1 LRLRRTNDETL
12 PEIAGWGSD
21 AGSMVDEWTRD
32 LYARCGAMV
41 LRRARSLLGDEEAA
55 WDALQE
61 VFVRALR
68 SGRAFRQESSPTTW
82 LYRITTNYC
91 FNVLRDAGRR
101 QEKLRGLPPALPDRG
116 DPSPPD
122 VRLALSQILA
132 RLPDELCEI
141 AVYHHVD
148 RMSHDEIAAV
158 MGVSRR
164 TIGNR
169 LKDFQ
174 RQAQAALGRSIELV
188 A

>member
-1 LRLRRTNDETL
+1 M
-12 PEIAGWGSD
+12 A
-21 AGSMVDEWTRD
+21 DEWAGD

-41 LRRARSLLGDEEAA
+41 LRRARTLLGDEEAA
-55 WDALQE
+55 WDAVQE
-61 VFVRALR
+61 VFMRAMR
-68 SGRAFRQESSPTTW
+68 SRDAFRRESSPTTW

-101 QEKLRGLPPALPDRG
+101 EDKLRSSVPAATAADEQ
-116 DPSPPD
+116 SPPD
-122 VRLALSQILA
+122 VRLAISEILA
-132 RLPDELCEI
+132 RVPDELCEI

-169 LKDFQ
+169 LKEFQ
-174 RQAQAALGRSIELV
+174 RRAQAVLGHSVELL

>member
-1 LRLRRTNDETL
+1 M
-12 PEIAGWGSD
+12 A
-21 AGSMVDEWTRD
+21 DEWTRD

-41 LRRARSLLGDEEAA
+41 LRRARTLLGDEEAA

-68 SGRAFRQESSPTTW
+68 TRRAFRHESSPTTW

-91 FNVLRDAGRR
+91 FNVLRDASRR
-101 QEKLRGLPPALPDRG
+101 QDKLGRIAPAAPIAGDRSAPDI
-116 DPSPPD
+116 
-122 VRLALSQILA
+122 RLTVSAILA

-169 LKDFQ
+169 LKEFQ
-174 RQAQAALGRSIELV
+174 RRAQAALGRSIELL

>member
-1 LRLRRTNDETL
+1 MADQ
-12 PEIAGWGSD
+12 
-21 AGSMVDEWTRD
+21 WTRD
-32 LYARCGAMV
+32 LYSRHGAMV
-41 LRRARSLLGDEEAA
+41 LRRARTLLGDEEAA

-68 SGRAFRQESSPTTW
+68 NQRAFRHESSPTTW

-101 QEKLRGLPPALPDRG
+101 QDKLRDLVPAAPAAGPD
-116 DPSPPD
+116 SPPD
-122 VRLALSQILA
+122 VRLAVSEILA
-132 RLPDELCEI
+132 RLPDDLCEI

-148 RMSHDEIAAV
+148 HMSHDEIAAV

-169 LKDFQ
+169 LKEFQ
-174 RQAQAALGRSIELV
+174 RRAQAALGRSVQLL

>member
-1 LRLRRTNDETL
+1 MGD
-12 PEIAGWGSD
+12 D
-21 AGSMVDEWTRD
+21 WTRD
-32 LYARCGAMV
+32 LYARHGAMV
-41 LRRARSLLGDEEAA
+41 LRRARALLGDEEAA

-68 SGRAFRQESSPTTW
+68 SGRAFRRESSPTTW

-101 QEKLRGLPPALPDRG
+101 GTKLRGLAPAFQRDIDRNT
-116 DPSPPD
+116 PD
-122 VRLALSQILA
+122 VRLAVSEILA

-148 RMSHDEIAAV
+148 RMSHGEIAAV

-169 LKDFQ
+169 LKEFQ
-174 RQAQAALGRSIELV
+174 RLAQADLGPSVEP

>member
-1 LRLRRTNDETL
+1 MGD
-12 PEIAGWGSD
+12 D
-21 AGSMVDEWTRD
+21 WTRD
-32 LYARCGAMV
+32 LYARHGAMV
-41 LRRARSLLGDEEAA
+41 LRRARTLLGDEEAA

-68 SGRAFRQESSPTTW
+68 SRRAFRRESSPTTW

-101 QEKLRGLPPALPDRG
+101 DSKLRGLAPAFQSDGDR
-116 DPSPPD
+116 SAPD
-122 VRLALSQILA
+122 VLLTVSEILD

-148 RMSHDEIAAV
+148 RMSHGEIAAV
-158 MGVSRR
+158 LGVSRR

-169 LKDFQ
+169 LKEFQ
-174 RQAQAALGRSIELV
+174 RLAQADLAPSVEP

>member
-1 LRLRRTNDETL
+1 M
-12 PEIAGWGSD
+12 A
-21 AGSMVDEWTRD
+21 DEWTRE
-32 LYARCGAMV
+32 LYARYGAMV
-41 LRRARSLLGDEEAA
+41 LRRARTLLGDEEAA

-68 SGRAFRQESSPTTW
+68 TRGAFRHESSPTTW
-82 LYRITTNYC
+82 LYRITTNHC

-101 QEKLRGLPPALPDRG
+101 QEKLRGIAPEAPTAG
-116 DPSPPD
+116 DQRSPD
-122 VRLALSQILA
+122 VRLTVSAILA

-148 RMSHDEIAAV
+148 RMSHDEIARV

-169 LKDFQ
+169 LKEFQ
-174 RQAQAALGRSIELV
+174 QRARAALGRSIELR

>member
-1 LRLRRTNDETL
+1 M
-12 PEIAGWGSD
+12 G
-21 AGSMVDEWTRD
+21 DEWTRD
-32 LYARCGAMV
+32 LYARHGAMV
-41 LRRARSLLGDEEAA
+41 LRRARTLLGDEEAA

-68 SGRAFRQESSPTTW
+68 NRRAFRRESSPTTW

-91 FNVLRDAGRR
+91 FNLLRDAGRR
-101 QEKLRGLPPALPDRG
+101 DSKLRGLAPAALADGGR
-116 DPSPPD
+116 SPPD
-122 VRLALSQILA
+122 VRLAVSEILA

-148 RMSHDEIAAV
+148 RMSHDEIAAI

-169 LKDFQ
+169 LKEFQ
-174 RQAQAALGRSIELV
+174 RLAQAALGRSVEL

>member
-1 LRLRRTNDETL
+1 M
-12 PEIAGWGSD
+12 G
-21 AGSMVDEWTRD
+21 DEWTRD
-32 LYARCGAMV
+32 LYARHGAMV
-41 LRRARSLLGDEEAA
+41 LRRARTLLGDEEAA

-68 SGRAFRQESSPTTW
+68 NRRAFRRESSPTTW

-91 FNVLRDAGRR
+91 FNLLRDAGRR
-101 QEKLRGLPPALPDRG
+101 DGKLRGLAPAALAGGDR
-116 DPSPPD
+116 SPPD
-122 VRLALSQILA
+122 VRLAVSEILA

-169 LKDFQ
+169 LKEFQ
-174 RQAQAALGRSIELV
+174 RLAQAALGRSVEL

>member
-1 LRLRRTNDETL
+1 M
-12 PEIAGWGSD
+12 G
-21 AGSMVDEWTRD
+21 DEWTRD
-32 LYARCGAMV
+32 LYARHGAMV
-41 LRRARSLLGDEEAA
+41 LRRARTLLGDEEAA

-68 SGRAFRQESSPTTW
+68 NRRAFRRESSPTTW

-101 QEKLRGLPPALPDRG
+101 DSKLRGLAPPAPAAGDR
-116 DPSPPD
+116 SPPD
-122 VRLALSQILA
+122 VRLAVSEILA

-169 LKDFQ
+169 LKEFQ
-174 RQAQAALGRSIELV
+174 RLAQAALGRSVEL

>member
-1 LRLRRTNDETL
+1 M
-12 PEIAGWGSD
+12 G
-21 AGSMVDEWTRD
+21 DEWTRD
-32 LYARCGAMV
+32 LYARHGAMV
-41 LRRARSLLGDEEAA
+41 LRRARTLLGDEEAA

-68 SGRAFRQESSPTTW
+68 NRRAFRRESSPTTW

-101 QEKLRGLPPALPDRG
+101 DSKLRGLAPPALTDGDR
-116 DPSPPD
+116 SPPD
-122 VRLALSQILA
+122 VRLAVSEILA

-148 RMSHDEIAAV
+148 HMSHDEIAAV

-169 LKDFQ
+169 LKEFQ
-174 RQAQAALGRSIELV
+174 RLAQAALGRSVEL